1 MPKTTAPPFIV
12 VGSAVPD
19 MERAIAVVEASDSAK
34 ELVREAG
41 ELAAGVGADL
51 VLLHVTTEDEYSDR
65 RESMASIPDLNV
77 NYTIDE
83 AQDGARTFAKD
94 IGRDVLD
101 DIDIEPE
108 AVGRV
113 GEKGDEILQFADSTD
128 ADHIFLAGRKR
139 SPTGKAIFGDVTQRI
154 ILEFDGAV
162 TVVTT

>member
-1 MPKTTAPPFIV
+1 
-12 VGSAVPD
+12 

-34 ELVREAG
+34 DLVREAG
-41 ELAAGVGADL
+41 ELAAGVGAEL
-51 VLLHVTTEDEYSDR
+51 VLCHVTTEEEYADR
-65 RESMASIPDLNV
+65 RESMASVPDLDV

-83 AQDGARTFAKD
+83 EKDGAQKFATD
-94 IGRDVLD
+94 IGRDVLGD
-101 DIDIEPE
+101 LDVETS

-113 GEKGDEILQFADSTD
+113 GEKGDEILAVADELD
-128 ADHIFLAGRKR
+128 ADHIFMAGRKR